1 MVQPNDAPMVDI
13 HCHVL
18 PDIDDGARSWEIAES
33 MCALALADGIGH
45 IVATPHANSKY
56 HYDRE
61 AFSTLLETLREKTGN
76 KLTFSLGCDFHLSYD
91 NLEELFKDPDKFVI
105 GHTKYFLIELS
116 DFALPP
122 NYQQLLFRFR
132 SELGLIPIL
141 THPERYPMLQQ
152 QPQSVLRWIDAG
164 CLVQVTA
171 NSLTGHWGR
180 RAQSAALWLLK
191 NHAVHIV
198 ATDAHDTKHRP
209 PVLSKALKE
218 ASKEVGAAM
227 ARRLVV
233 DNPRAVV
240 ENREITP

>member
-1 MVQPNDAPMVDI
+1 MQPDSELMVDI

-18 PDIDDGARSWEIAES
+18 PDIDDGARSWETAES

-45 IVATPHANSKY
+45 IVATPHANSRY
-56 HYDRE
+56 QYDRE
-61 AFSTLLETLREKTGN
+61 KFSALLKTLAEKTGN

-91 NLEELFKDPDKFVI
+91 NVDELFKNPGKFVI
-105 GHTKYFLIELS
+105 GHTKYILIELS

-132 SELGLIPIL
+132 SELGLAPIL
-141 THPERYPMLQQ
+141 THPERHPILQQ
-152 QPQSVLRWIDAG
+152 QPQSILRWIEAG

-180 RAQSAALWLLK
+180 RAKSAAFWLLK
-191 NHAVHIV
+191 NQAIHIV

-209 PVLSKALKE
+209 PVLSEALKV
-218 ASKEVGAAM
+218 AAKELGAPL
-227 ARRLVV
+227 ARKLVV
-233 DNPRAVV
+233 DNPLAVV